1 MQMRLKDKVALITGG
16 GGDIGRSIA
25 EEFLRQGAVVVLFD
39 LGDELLAAT
48 AAELAAGDRLSVASG
63 DVRNLTD
70 LEKAAATAQERHGRL
85 DILVTC
91 AGVLEHMPIDKLSM
105 ANWDRVIGV
114 NLTGTFV
121 ACKAAVPIMKA
132 SGGGRIITISSV
144 GGRTGRPHVGADYAA
159 SKGGVIGLTML
170 LAKELGQ
177 YGITVNSIAPGPIGG
192 RMLDQL
198 PPENI
203 KALIGTACI
212 GRLGRP
218 LDIAHAA
225 TFLASDEAEWITGE
239 ILDVNGGVYI

>member
-1 MQMRLKDKVALITGG
+1 MRLKDKVALITGG
-16 GGDIGRSIA
+16 VGDIGSSIA
-25 EEFLRQGAVVVLFD
+25 DEFLRQGAAVVLFD
-39 LGDELLAAT
+39 GEDKLLQAAAT
-48 AAELAAGDRLSVASG
+48 RFAAGNRLSIASG
-63 DVRNLTD
+63 DVRNLAD
-70 LEKAAATAQERHGRL
+70 LEKAVAAARTHHGKL

-91 AGVLEHMPIDKLSM
+91 AGVLKHLPIDQLTM
-105 ANWDRVIGV
+105 ADWDRVVGV

-121 ACKAAVPIMKA
+121 ACKAAVPAMKQN
-132 SGGGRIITISSV
+132 GGGRIITISSV
-144 GGRTGRPHVGADYAA
+144 GGRTGRPHVGSDYAA

-203 KALIGTACI
+203 KTLISMACI

-218 LDIAHAA
+218 QDIAHAA

-239 ILDVNGGVYI
+239 VLDVNGGVHI